1 MSGLYP
7 LNDKPSSVA
16 GSYYFR
22 QYELKRIYKRNFY
35 SGMLLA
41 VGVHVVFFLLLII
54 YAPALSRPP
63 AVRVVLLPPVNVTY
77 KVMDVRIVGRQSSGM
92 DVSGSGGGKGIIPRN
107 ADAAFGEAKIVSSA
121 SPRSTMNPQ
130 ASIVPRSLQ
139 GPGMND
145 IAGISR
151 KPVFYDT
158 ANGYSGNTQN
168 RQGSGRGTGA
178 TIGDTTG
185 AGSGLT
191 GKPGFGGGFGDRF
204 IPGNPANNSAVGTP
218 YAISWNGVSRALLSG
233 DRPQFPPGVQHGGVV
248 KISIVV
254 DPAGSVVSMVPAE
267 KSDSRLEEAAMVA
280 IRTWQFSRLSRNYPQ
295 VNQRAVATF
304 VFKLD

>member
-7 LNDKPSSVA
+7 LNDRPSSIA

-22 QYELKRIYKRNFY
+22 QYELKRIYKKNFY
-35 SGMLLA
+35 GGMLLA

-54 YAPALSRPP
+54 YAPALSKPP

-77 KVMDVRIVGRQSSGM
+77 KVLDVRIVGKQSSGM
-92 DVSGSGGGKGIIPRN
+92 DVSGSGGGGGTIPRN
-107 ADAAFGEAKIVSSA
+107 ADAVFGRAKIVSSA
-121 SPRSTMNPQ
+121 GPKNTMNPQ

-145 IAGISR
+145 IVGINR
-151 KPVFYDT
+151 KPVFFDT
-158 ANGYSGNTQN
+158 VKGYSGNTPSG
-168 RQGSGRGTGA
+168 QGSGGGTGT

-185 AGSGLT
+185 AGSGLS

-204 IPGNPANNSAVGTP
+204 VPGNPANNSAVGAP
-218 YAISWNGVSRALLSG
+218 YAISWNGISRALLAG

-254 DPAGSVVSMVPAE
+254 DPAGGVVSMVPTE
-267 KSDSRLEEAAMVA
+267 KSDSRLEESAMAA
-280 IRTWQFSRLSRNYPQ
+280 IRTWQFSRLSKNYPQ

-304 VFKLD
+304 VFKLE